1 MSEEVECHSS
11 EYFRSVNLDMKHY
24 ARDNRENLLLILRSF
39 TDNLL
44 MCREGTEISM
54 YVRQQEK
61 KLTGFQVLQ
70 AEKYFPAKM

>member
-11 EYFRSVNLDMKHY
+11 EYFRSENLDMKYY
-24 ARDNRENLLLILRSF
+24 ARNNRENLLLILRSF

-44 MCREGTEISM
+44 VCGEGAEISM

-61 KLTGFQVLQ
+61 KWTGFQVLQ
-70 AEKYFPAKM
+70 AGKYFPAKM